1 MLARITKGQDFAGC
15 LRYVLERFGAERIGG
30 NMEGMTVAEL
40 ATEFDLSVQCQQRR
54 SPHKPTQAIV
64 CHTSLSV
71 EVGCKLDDSTWN
83 AIAKDYL
90 REMGFDQNQY
100 VLARHTD
107 TQHDHV
113 HLVVSRLRLDGT
125 TVESWLDY
133 RRAQE
138 VLRQL
143 EQQYNLQAIL
153 PSWETD
159 VKPPTVGE
167 IRQFRQTGEPSV
179 RAMLQV
185 AIDDAL
191 LSATTIDEF
200 QHQLAAQG
208 VEIRLRQISSGI
220 AGISYK
226 LNNVAFPGYKLGKRY
241 TWTRI
246 EAQLGVNYERPNS
259 TTCQREIDANAVVAV
274 EANRADE
281 LSQSPPVPTVI
292 TNADQQPRT
301 ATTVRASG
309 ETDPSVGRSGAE
321 FDSRKQTSA
330 PTGTIS
336 TTDSGTS
343 RSVESTNCQFEP
355 SIADDRFSND
365 ADSVGT
371 SDQHTRSEATP
382 TAASGASRADQE
394 TDPSSGA
401 TIEPNSTNRQPT
413 DPTRSDQTRV
423 GESLRTADALRHFDG
438 LHSRP
443 DAPVSTAPTNSP
455 QWDESSAISS
465 EEAVTQ
471 SKHPLQQW
479 EKYSRQVEEKN
490 PVKRD
495 EIVAKL
501 ALTDGRR
508 QQLSN
513 RENLEQAARVLWHS
527 PYVQWMQEVQGIE
540 KTRNYVKLTIQS
552 AHQELHFQSAKLPR
566 QRQRDR
572 NHQHIR

>member
-15 LRYVLERFGAERIGG
+15 LRYVLERHSAERIGG
-30 NMEGMTVAEL
+30 NMEGTTVDQL

-100 VLARHTD
+100 VLARHSD
-107 TQHDHV
+107 TGHDHV
-113 HLVVSRLRLDGT
+113 HLIVSRLRLDGT

-143 EQQYNLQAIL
+143 EKQYDLQAIL
-153 PSWETD
+153 PSWETE

-167 IRQFRQTGEPSV
+167 IRQFRRTGEPSV

-191 LSATTIDEF
+191 LTATTINEF
-200 QHQLAAQG
+200 QRQLAAQG
-208 VEIRLRQISSGI
+208 IEVRLREIQSGI

-226 LNNVAFPGYKLGKRY
+226 LNDVAFPGYKLGKRY

-246 EAQLGVNYERPNS
+246 EAQLGVNYERPDS
-259 TTCQREIDANAVVAV
+259 TTSQREIDANAVIST
-274 EANRADE
+274 ESNRTDE
-281 LSQSPPVPTVI
+281 LLNSHPVPTVV
-292 TNADQQPRT
+292 TNPDQRPRT
-301 ATTVRASG
+301 AATVRAPS
-309 ETDPSVGRSGAE
+309 ETNPSVGRGGAE
-321 FDSRKQTSA
+321 FDPGESTSA
-330 PTGTIS
+330 PTHTIS
-336 TTDSGTS
+336 ATDSGAS
-343 RSVESTNCQFEP
+343 RTVESTSCQFEP

-382 TAASGASRADQE
+382 TAASGSRRADQE
-394 TDPSSGA
+394 TDRPTGA
-401 TIEPNSTNRQPT
+401 TVEPNSADCQPT
-413 DPTRSDQTRV
+413 DLPRSDQARMD
-423 GESLRTADALRHFDG
+423 ENLRTADNLCHLNR
-438 LHSRP
+438 LHRGS
-443 DAPVSTAPTNSP
+443 DAPVSTTPTDSP
-455 QWDESSAISS
+455 QPFQSAAIYSEKALMESK
-465 EEAVTQ
+465 Q
-471 SKHPLQQW
+471 PLQQW
-479 EKYSRQVEEKN
+479 EKYSRQIEEKN
-490 PVKRD
+490 PVKKD
-495 EIVAKL
+495 AIVAQL
-501 ALTDGRR
+501 VLNDGRK
-508 QQLSN
+508 QGLPS
-513 RENLEQAARVLWHS
+513 RENLQQAAQVLWQS

-540 KTRNYVKLTIQS
+540 KTRNYVKLTVQAAYQEEQS
-552 AHQELHFQSAKLPR
+552 QAGKLPQ

-572 NHQHIR
+572 NRQHAR